1 MRKLTVSALIFTVAL
16 AFSGFASAEAKLDAH
31 GKCRDNGK
39 FVEAK
44 MCEGQKAPAQH
55 CRDITTKKFAKCGAP
70 NTEPVP
76 EKPAAK
82 SETKSD
88 TKSEA
93 KK

>member
-1 MRKLTVSALIFTVAL
+1 MRKMTGILCVFTAAF
-16 AFSGFASAEAKLDAH
+16 AFSGLAAASPKLDAQ

-44 MCEGQKAPAQH
+44 LCEAQKTPAEH

-76 EKPAAK
+76 EKAK
-82 SETKSD
+82 TK
-88 TKSEA
+88 
-93 KK
+93 

>member
-1 MRKLTVSALIFTVAL
+1 MRHTTASILFLACSLGLVAM
-16 AFSGFASAEAKLDAH
+16 ASATPALDAQ

-44 MCEGQKAPAQH
+44 LCAVQKAPAEH

-76 EKPAAK
+76 EKPK
-82 SETKSD
+82 SK
-88 TKSEA
+88 
-93 KK
+93 

>member
-1 MRKLTVSALIFTVAL
+1 MRKTTGLLWVFMAAVAFGGL
-16 AFSGFASAEAKLDAH
+16 ASASPKLDAQ

-44 MCEGQKAPAQH
+44 LCEAQKAPAEH

-76 EKPAAK
+76 EKPK
-82 SETKSD
+82 TK
-88 TKSEA
+88 
-93 KK
+93 